1 LAIHWQQSAATASWL
16 EPPRYD
22 RYKGRSMIG
31 LPGRDWWGV
40 LLAYAIFAAPWP
52 NASTVRAE
60 QLFTGPE
67 IERDDQEV
75 SSPWSPP
82 EDFAADADDTEE
94 LPIELE
100 SELSAEEDAAAK
112 PKRAG
117 SGGMGG
123 PFGRGGG
130 PPIGYRAFGEPTV
143 DVDNQPTTFEHW
155 GQELSAA
162 FPAWTSDPHLV
173 LISASVSN
181 DLYDTAAVFPTSGLE
196 FPESLWNIR
205 LGANYIRTLRNDWK
219 LMGGI
224 NIGSASDVPFG
235 ALRDVNPAVF
245 SFLSIP
251 WSGEDAWNL
260 GVFYSPLAEIPFPIP
275 TVAYHWH
282 ASDELE
288 MNIGLPAQITW
299 RPTEQFTFTGSY
311 MLLHTITAR
320 GNWQIDENWCAYVA
334 YENRNRAWFMHDR
347 ERDDERLFSYDQAV
361 LTGIKRTF
369 LEKFAAELTAG
380 YMFGRFYFIGEDYD
394 DRNQDRIDVDA
405 GLTVSAQ
412 VGLAW

>member
-1 LAIHWQQSAATASWL
+1 MAIGVRRVLALVLALGLLSLEERGFGQSL
-16 EPPRYD
+16 FEPPNVE
-22 RYKGRSMIG
+22 
-31 LPGRDWWGV
+31 L
-40 LLAYAIFAAPWP
+40 
-52 NASTVRAE
+52 E
-60 QLFTGPE
+60 
-67 IERDDQEV
+67 DDDA

-82 EDFAADADDTEE
+82 EEFTAGTDDTEE
-94 LPIELE
+94 LPLELE
-100 SELSAEEDAAAK
+100 SELETELDAELDAGAAGK
-112 PKRAG
+112 PQR
-117 SGGMGG
+117 GGGVGG

-143 DVDNQPTTFEHW
+143 DVDSQPTTFEHW
-155 GQELSAA
+155 GQEISAA
-162 FPAWTSDPHLV
+162 FPAWTSDPHLA

-205 LGANYIRTLRNDWK
+205 LGANYVRTLANDWK
-219 LMGGI
+219 VMGGI

-245 SFLSIP
+245 TFLSIP
-251 WSGEDAWNL
+251 RGDDAWNL

-299 RPTEQFTFTGSY
+299 RPTERFTFTGSY
-311 MLLHTITAR
+311 MLLNTISAR
-320 GNWQIDENWCAYVA
+320 GSWQLEENWCAYVA
-334 YENRNRAWFMHDR
+334 YENRNRAWFLHDR
-347 ERDDERLFSYDQAV
+347 EHDDERLFAYDQAV
-361 LTGIKRTF
+361 LTGIKRMF

-380 YMFGRFYFIGEDYD
+380 YMFERFYFIGEDYD

>member
-1 LAIHWQQSAATASWL
+1 MRGYKSVEMWWSAADVGVRRVLAIALLSGLLSIH
-16 EPPRYD
+16 E
-22 RYKGRSMIG
+22 RSLG
-31 LPGRDWWGV
+31 QTLYQP
-40 LLAYAIFAAPWP
+40 
-52 NASTVRAE
+52 
-60 QLFTGPE
+60 PE
-67 IERDDQEV
+67 IEHEGDGA
-75 SSPWSPP
+75 STPWSPS
-82 EDFAADADDTEE
+82 EDLSARTDDTEE
-94 LPIELE
+94 LPIQLE
-100 SELSAEEDAAAK
+100 SKFNAELDNELNAGAAGK
-112 PKRAG
+112 PQRG
-117 SGGMGG
+117 GGGMGG

-162 FPAWTSDPHLV
+162 FPAWISDPHLV

-205 LGANYIRTLRNDWK
+205 LGANYVRTLRNDWK

-224 NIGSASDVPFG
+224 NVGSASDVPFG

-245 SFLSIP
+245 SLLSIP
-251 WSGEDAWNL
+251 WRDEDAWNL

-282 ASDELE
+282 ASDEWEL
-288 MNIGLPAQITW
+288 NLGLPAQITW

-311 MLLHTITAR
+311 MLLHTISAR
-320 GNWQIDENWCAYVA
+320 GTWQVDENWSTYIA

-347 ERDDERLFSYDQAV
+347 ERDDERLFSYDQAL

-369 LEKFAAELTAG
+369 LEKFAAELMAG
-380 YMFGRFYFIGEDYD
+380 YMFERFYFIGEDYD
-394 DRNQDRIDVDA
+394 DRNRDRINVAA
-405 GLTVSAQ
+405 GLTASAQ

>member
-1 LAIHWQQSAATASWL
+1 MAIGVRRVLAFALALGLLSL
-16 EPPRYD
+16 EERGFGQALFRPPD
-22 RYKGRSMIG
+22 VELEDDG
-31 LPGRDWWGV
+31 
-40 LLAYAIFAAPWP
+40 
-52 NASTVRAE
+52 AST
-60 QLFTGPE
+60 
-67 IERDDQEV
+67 
-75 SSPWSPP
+75 PWSPS
-82 EDFAADADDTEE
+82 EELAAVTDDTEE
-94 LPIELE
+94 LPVELE
-100 SELSAEEDAAAK
+100 SELDADLDTELDAGAAGT
-112 PKRAG
+112 PKRG
-117 SGGMGG
+117 GGGMGG

-162 FPAWTSDPHLV
+162 FPAWASDPHLV

-245 SFLSIP
+245 SFLNIP
-251 WSGEDAWNL
+251 REGENSWNV

-311 MLLHTITAR
+311 MLLNTISAR
-320 GNWQIDENWCAYVA
+320 GSWQLDENWCAYVA
-334 YENRNRAWFMHDR
+334 YENRNRAWFMNDR
-347 ERDDERLFSYDQAV
+347 ERDDERLFAYDQAV

-380 YMFGRFYFIGEDYD
+380 YMFERFYFIGEDYD

>member
-1 LAIHWQQSAATASWL
+1 MFGSWDSYRSACVFVCALAAGNAAEAWSTA
-16 EPPRYD
+16 P
-22 RYKGRSMIG
+22 
-31 LPGRDWWGV
+31 
-40 LLAYAIFAAPWP
+40 AAIFPP
-52 NASTVRAE
+52 
-60 QLFTGPE
+60 PE
-67 IERDDQEV
+67 IELEDDDK
-75 SSPWSPP
+75 SSPWAPP
-82 EDFAADADDTEE
+82 DKLAAGTDDTEE
-94 LPIELE
+94 LPIKVE
-100 SELSAEEDAAAK
+100 SALDAK
-112 PKRAG
+112 GDGGNAG
-117 SGGMGG
+117 RSRRGNAGGMGG
-123 PFGRGGG
+123 QFGRGGG
-130 PPIGYRAFGEPTV
+130 PPFGYRAFGEPQV
-143 DVDNQPTTFEHW
+143 DVDNQPATFEHW
-155 GQELSAA
+155 GQELGAA

-173 LISASVSN
+173 LLSASLSN

-205 LGANYIRTLRNDWK
+205 VGANYIRTLSNDWK

-251 WSGEDAWNL
+251 WREDDAWNL

-275 TVAYHWH
+275 AVAYNWH
-282 ASDELE
+282 ASEELE

-311 MLLHTITAR
+311 MLLHTINAR
-320 GNWQIDENWCAYVA
+320 GSWQLDEAWCMYIA

-347 ERDDERLFSYDQAV
+347 DRDDERLFAYDQAV
-361 LTGIKRTF
+361 LTGIKRSF

-380 YMFGRFYFIGEDYD
+380 YMFERFYFIGENYD
-394 DRNQDRIDVDA
+394 DRNRDRIDVAA
-405 GLTVSAQ
+405 GPTVSAQ